1 MNINEG
7 APVNTIE
14 KERSAYLLMK
24 LKEMLEDSYYT
35 SIIEKIVSDEETN
48 IESYDSIEE
57 LLKFLKTQKPEL
69 KDEID
74 LWFEVSGLKSI
85 AEVESFWA
93 KEKINLDLENIKT
106 DILREFDE
114 TLEET
119 QRGIKK

>member
-35 SIIEKIVSDEETN
+35 SIIEKIISDEEIG

-69 KDEID
+69 KEEID